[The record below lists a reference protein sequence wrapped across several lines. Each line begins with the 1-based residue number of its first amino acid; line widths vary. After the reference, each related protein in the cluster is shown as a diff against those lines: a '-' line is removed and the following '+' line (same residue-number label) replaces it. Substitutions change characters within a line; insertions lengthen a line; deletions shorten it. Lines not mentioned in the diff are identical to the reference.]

1 MNQNETGVEDTAN
14 RRADVYRRSHLK
26 ESLVEM
32 TESLAAERRL
42 NDAWCISR
50 LAEPDSIQGD
60 IQFYFLQL

>member
-1 MNQNETGVEDTAN
+1 MKA
-14 RRADVYRRSHLK
+14 
-26 ESLVEM
+26 VEM